1 MTALWDAGP
10 CLWPDDA
17 ELDRQLAAMEAER
30 AHLDLHGPPTRR
42 PSGFESD
49 PWHGYARPATA
60 SARRFDPYQPI
71 NDVLE
76 EL

>member
-1 MTALWDAGP
+1 MTAAWDSGP

-17 ELDRQLAAMEAER
+17 ELDRQLAEADR
-30 AHLDLHGPPTRR
+30 AFVDLHGPQSRR

-60 SARRFDPYQPI
+60 QPRRFNPYQPI
-71 NDVLE
+71 HDVMEGSL
-76 EL
+76 